1 MSRLVAGLGNPG
13 PEYVATRHNAGFM
26 VVDLLGEN
34 LRATYW
40 KDECGAQTAQ
50 VRLGDEELVL
60 AKPQTFMN
68 LSGASVKRLIDQ
80 YDVALDELI
89 VVHDDIDLPAG
100 TVRVKNGGGHGGH
113 NGLRSL
119 HEKLQDGEYVRVR
132 VGVGRPP
139 GRQDPADFVLE
150 PMSPA
155 AAEEL
160 EAQIPT
166 AAQAVD
172 PRARARGRRRHAGVQ
187 RHLRSWRTD
196 VSGARAVLA
205 GGPRCLR
212 PLRGPRHLPR
222 LRNSRRTRP
231 SATS

>member
-13 PEYVATRHNAGFM
+13 PEYAATRHNAGFM

-34 LRATYW
+34 LRAAYW
-40 KDECGAQTAQ
+40 KDECGAQTSQ

-68 LSGASVKRLIDQ
+68 LSGASVKRLVDE
-80 YDVALDELI
+80 YDVPLDGLI

-139 GRQDPADFVLE
+139 GRQDPADYVLE
-150 PMSPA
+150 GMSPSRCRGA
-155 AAEEL
+155 RGAD
-160 EAQIPT
+160 PHRGPGRH
-166 AAQAVD
+166 
-172 PRARARGRRRHAGVQ
+172 PRARARGR
-187 RHLRSWRTD
+187 
-196 VSGARAVLA
+196 
-205 GGPRCLR
+205 
-212 PLRGPRHLPR
+212 
-222 LRNSRRTRP
+222 
-231 SATS
+231 